1 MADFSIWVTACE
13 PALGWPAGHFLETY
27 QNNRRGAVERA
38 IETDLI
44 ASTIRRLM
52 SDKAEWQGTAT
63 ELLANLEKLVSKR
76 TKKSKPWPKSPAWL
90 SQKMKRSTT
99 FLRALGIE
107 IEFPTD
113 SHKPRTIS
121 IRQVVQNGEYGGNGG
136 KLKPRSDADPPSYSP
151 YSPRNT
157 LFLNDPDAP
166 EKETPEDNEDE
177 GDNLAW
183 QDV

>member
-76 TKKSKPWPKSPAWL
+76 TKKSKPLDLPHFRGQFSACD
-90 SQKMKRSTT
+90 
-99 FLRALGIE
+99 FLLLTA
-107 IEFPTD
+107 
-113 SHKPRTIS
+113 
-121 IRQVVQNGEYGGNGG
+121 
-136 KLKPRSDADPPSYSP
+136 PP
-151 YSPRNT
+151 
-157 LFLNDPDAP
+157 FEVD
-166 EKETPEDNEDE
+166 
-177 GDNLAW
+177 G
-183 QDV
+183 